1 MKLYYSPGACSL
13 SPHIVLHESGLKF
26 ESEQVDLKEKKTKSG
41 KDFNKV
47 NPKSYVPTLELDDGQ
62 ILTEG
67 TAIVQYIADKASAA
81 KLIPA
86 NGSLE
91 RYRAQEWLNFIA
103 TELHKGFGP
112 LFNPNMPKEGKDIA
126 LQRLEMRLGYLD
138 KHFGT
143 NDYVM
148 GKSFTVADAYAF
160 TVLSWTDFV
169 KIDLGTWPNVKKYY
183 DRIGARPKVRETLKV
198 EGLAK

>member
-26 ESEQVDLKEKKTKSG
+26 DAESVDLKEKKTKSG
-41 KDFNKV
+41 KDFNQV
-47 NPKSYVPTLELDDGQ
+47 NPKGYVPTLELDDGQ

-67 TAIVQYIADKASAA
+67 TAIVQYIADKASGA

-112 LFNPNMPKEGKDIA
+112 LFNPNMPKEAKDIA

-138 KHFGT
+138 KHFGA

-148 GKSFTVADAYAF
+148 GNAFSVADAYAF
-160 TVLSWTDFV
+160 TILSWTNFV
-169 KIDLGTWPNVKKYY
+169 KIDLGKWPNVKKFY
-183 DRIGARPKVRETLKV
+183 DRIGARPKVQEALRV